1 MPYPHYTEEE
11 KINAWKIAS
20 SVDKASL
27 LNPKYWFRASEVFQE
42 AYPCFGNDGIASHE
56 PFQLII
62 AGKFRN
68 GNGERFPADWD
79 GEDICAYIYEKEQAR
94 KERETARKNGAAA
107 RKKDAEEAL
116 KKENAAQKKDAKE
129 TIVLDEMGLPIPDEK
144 PRPAPKAEVPPMPE
158 EEQEPDFL
166 LYDEEKKCFI
176 GLTTKNFYQKKIR
189 SSIEKTGEIN
199 LGNELLADDNPKMA
213 ERSNALKRQ
222 LLDDVVADA
231 AEAVTD
237 LFSDLRKRDS
247 IFSSNS
253 KEYKDFY
260 NGLKKLRDQLVDEN
274 DQPRHFDSLDQLKA
288 CFNDPENDVYKLAG
302 DYLSKK
308 MTQKDKLSDR
318 QIDRMSMCRRFRSID
333 QAVGKAVDDAKEGKF
348 ADCRTEIINSTAAH
362 KSVLGI
368 MKNVGPT
375 AVEKAFRSSAVYQD
389 QFNRTKEIF
398 EKNRNPFRVAKDAK
412 AAPSAKTEFFKASK
426 KWKVQSY
433 GEEDYR
439 EQVKRLAEQGP
450 DKAKMAV
457 IAEFMLKR
465 THGMLEELKANDS
478 FLHSD
483 EQKRFRKGVEDLHE
497 DLVGMFAKDK
507 NPSKQGML
515 KKIEDVSKLAEAY
528 QLRHFG
534 DTAGKADMKTVH
546 RLGVAAEI
554 RIMRDYFANTDEKD
568 INPADLFKRVKAHQD
583 LMRELNVR
591 RSRLVNESIDYN
603 FLSADAQ
610 ESAEY
615 KKAAGAFTRA
625 FNRLINAAGYSKVV
639 DERVAK
645 LEKDLP
651 KEDKD
656 LIPLAVTEN
665 KSLKAIKKGIA
676 DGTIIVPVKESAAPE
691 AGNAEPEN
699 APKELGG
706 TGEELLK

>member
-1 MPYPHYTEEE
+1 MEKSLEKRAKICYTTSQDRNALFTHPLRMGRIALIKKGNAE
-11 KINAWKIAS
+11 KPPI
-20 SVDKASL
+20 
-27 LNPKYWFRASEVFQE
+27 
-42 AYPCFGNDGIASHE
+42 
-56 PFQLII
+56 
-62 AGKFRN
+62 
-68 GNGERFPADWD
+68 
-79 GEDICAYIYEKEQAR
+79 
-94 KERETARKNGAAA
+94 KER
-107 RKKDAEEAL
+107 
-116 KKENAAQKKDAKE
+116 
-129 TIVLDEMGLPIPDEK
+129 
-144 PRPAPKAEVPPMPE
+144 
-158 EEQEPDFL
+158 
-166 LYDEEKKCFI
+166 
-176 GLTTKNFYQKKIR
+176 
-189 SSIEKTGEIN
+189 
-199 LGNELLADDNPKMA
+199 
-213 ERSNALKRQ
+213 
-222 LLDDVVADA
+222 
-231 AEAVTD
+231 
-237 LFSDLRKRDS
+237 
-247 IFSSNS
+247 
-253 KEYKDFY
+253 
-260 NGLKKLRDQLVDEN
+260 KL
-274 DQPRHFDSLDQLKA
+274 S
-288 CFNDPENDVYKLAG
+288 G

-318 QIDRMSMCRRFRSID
+318 QVDRMSLCRRFRSID

-412 AAPSAKTEFFKASK
+412 AAPSAKTEFLKASK

-497 DLVGMFAKDK
+497 DLIGVFAKGNSIAK
-507 NPSKQGML
+507 GTML

-568 INPADLFKRVKAHQD
+568 INSADLFKRVKAHQD

-639 DERVAK
+639 DAAVNKQAEVLK
-645 LEKDLP
+645 N
-651 KEDKD
+651 EDNA
-656 LIPLAVTEN
+656 LIAAAVTQN
-665 KSLKAIKKGIA
+665 KSLKAIKKAIA
-676 DGTIIVPVKESAAPE
+676 NEIANVPDKVPDAPE
-691 AGNAEPEN
+691 AEN
-699 APKELGG
+699 SKQEAKELGG
-706 TGEELLK
+706 MEELPLK